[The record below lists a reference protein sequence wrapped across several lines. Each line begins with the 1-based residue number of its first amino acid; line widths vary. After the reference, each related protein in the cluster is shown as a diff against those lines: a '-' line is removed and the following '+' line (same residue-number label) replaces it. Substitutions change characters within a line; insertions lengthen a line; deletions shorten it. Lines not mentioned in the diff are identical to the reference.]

1 MFEMI
6 KDLISKY
13 VKEKENVIVVESET
27 TYGCNKLEYTL
38 SIEDYMASIS
48 ILSNF
53 TYDFFVIE
61 IESENMLLIKTMYFN
76 NIEALFIQLRED
88 LEEFYNLKTF
98 LE

>member
-1 MFEMI
+1 MI